1 MAKNEKIDKAYE
13 MYKNGYKL
21 IDISKKLN
29 VPESTIRTWESR
41 HKWDKPLRNEE
52 LTPKQQLFCIYYIEE
67 FNATKS
73 YQKAFGSSYNVS
85 MVEGCKLLRNPKIK
99 EEIDKLTNECL
110 KENLKSQKN
119 LRERVFLFYV
129 RNNFTKYTFSEIF
142 VFMLILA

>member
-1 MAKNEKIDKAYE
+1 MARNEKIDKAYE

-29 VPESTIRTWESR
+29 VPESTIRTWKSR

-110 KENLKSQKN
+110 KQNLKSQKN
-119 LRERVFLFYV
+119 LRGRVFLF
-129 RNNFTKYTFSEIF
+129 
-142 VFMLILA
+142 